1 VTEGRQRFAH
11 RAGGGRDILRRHV
24 QQLSARRYREQS
36 IPGLE
41 GGGHGLVH
49 HHYAIA
55 DDESISCLQGSQ
67 R

>member
-1 VTEGRQRFAH
+1 
-11 RAGGGRDILRRHV
+11 V